1 MIYINILLSIVAL
14 RILPNRKW
22 QVTVGSRLFI
32 ITRQNL
38 MKTILA
44 AEILF
49 VTICRK
55 YTVGD
60 DLRMY
65 VRLFEAVKKYSW
77 RDLLNSKFET
87 GYLIFTWA
95 IRELSNNAQFFI
107 VVTGILTVGLYLRE
121 IFRKSYDVFLVMYL
135 ALTFGFFFFQFSILR
150 QAIAMALFMIAVD
163 KLENR
168 KWIEYILLVL
178 VAGTFHASAFVC
190 LLLVFVSFL
199 PWEAWAFSEDSLKG
213 TINSLYDVQSRFS
226 WVDKVLRPQL
236 FFKQSLKER
245 TALAEEVFLKRLFLA
260 RQNDTISYAIS
271 QILDK
276 KGRLGADWL
285 SRSCFISSRQLER
298 LFHEYIGITPK
309 KLCNLVRY
317 QCLWNEILRNP
328 GFRVQDAVYKYGYT
342 DQSHLMREFKR
353 YHTMDIKN
361 ALAYAQGI
369 PLSAEGNVGNIQYFP
384 QSL

>member
-1 MIYINILLSIVAL
+1 MNPFYMPFTASSLKQNETYREVLPLHPAL
-14 RILPNRKW
+14 RGIIRCFWGSDRPYLRNEENAMPTLVVPDTCADIIYQIDYTENSVAGYFCGVNDTSFVS
-22 QVTVGSRLFI
+22 QV
-32 ITRQNL
+32 
-38 MKTILA
+38 
-44 AEILF
+44 
-49 VTICRK
+49 
-55 YTVGD
+55 D
-60 DLRMY
+60 
-65 VRLFEAVKKYSW
+65 VKDGHLVSV
-77 RDLLNSKFET
+77 F
-87 GYLIFTWA
+87 A
-95 IRELSNNAQFFI
+95 IRFYA
-107 VVTGILTVGLYLRE
+107 
-121 IFRKSYDVFLVMYL
+121 
-135 ALTFGFFFFQFSILR
+135 
-150 QAIAMALFMIAVD
+150 
-163 KLENR
+163 
-168 KWIEYILLVL
+168 
-178 VAGTFHASAFVC
+178 
-190 LLLVFVSFL
+190 
-199 PWEAWAFSEDSLKG
+199 WEAWAFSEDSLKG